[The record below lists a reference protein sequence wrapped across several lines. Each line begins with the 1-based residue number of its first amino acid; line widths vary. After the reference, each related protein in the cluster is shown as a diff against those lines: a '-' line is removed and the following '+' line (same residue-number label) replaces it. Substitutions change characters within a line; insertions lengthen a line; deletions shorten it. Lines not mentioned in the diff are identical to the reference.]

1 MPLHCSPPLSHSS
14 PCDPRAA
21 TPSESLAGCS
31 QTRRGGDGQRCGAA
45 GGGGRCKQSPR
56 PGPPCAEPLQM
67 EGCSSLLI
75 VVQMRCSLQ
84 AVGQAG
90 AVRAPRGSSFPS
102 VMSQRE
108 EQKGAELIWH
118 PSAFSQLNGFS
129 WLHVN
134 RYLPCCTQPQR
145 QRELSSV
152 GARGGRVGHGALLA
166 QCWAASAGSRAAA
179 GAGAGLRH
187 ELPLLTTRQLSFLC
201 LGFW

>member
-31 QTRRGGDGQRCGAA
+31 QTRRGGDGQRWGAA

-152 GARGGRVGHGALLA
+152 GARGGRVGH
-166 QCWAASAGSRAAA
+166 
-179 GAGAGLRH
+179 
-187 ELPLLTTRQLSFLC
+187 
-201 LGFW
+201 